1 MEIQTYQPTETPM
14 LGVIKDEPN
23 EIYHGNKAISN
34 SMLAYFRKR
43 KYLFYKK
50 FVTKTLIEEP
60 KAKDYF
66 TFGGAGHCL
75 ILEGQGEF
83 EKRYMI
89 EPVDA
94 PKKPTKPRHEYKSAI
109 KPEAEARLVFWENFN
124 SIAEEHGKEVLS
136 QKQMR
141 TLFYVNNS
149 VEQSEIATA
158 LIAEIKPELTFRCDL
173 GWTMLQVR
181 LDGFIESCSAHL
193 AEFLNESLANTSY
206 YKKVEAGDT
215 IAIDLK
221 TCATLTAEDS
231 GSYDK
236 HVGEHG
242 YYIQDRLYR
251 EVVERVTGKPLD
263 HFFFIPVEKQEPF
276 ETDVRFTDPDDLA
289 LANEI
294 LFMDLTEM
302 KNCFRTKAWMS
313 LNNGTI
319 KSQSISGWHKSRA
332 EMRIKLER
340 ARNE

>member
-1 MEIQTYQPTETPM
+1 MEIQKYYPTELPL

-23 EIYHGNKAISN
+23 QAYHDNEAVSN
-34 SMLAYFRKR
+34 SWMSLFRKR
-43 KYLFYKK
+43 KYLFWKK
-50 FVTKTLIEEP
+50 YIKRNLPKEE
-60 KAKDYF
+60 KEKDYF

-75 ILEGQGEF
+75 ILEGQEEF

-94 PKKPTKPRHEYKSAI
+94 PKKPTKVQRDAAKPSALAIERI
-109 KPEAEARLVFWENFN
+109 KFWENFK
-124 SIAEEHGKEVLS
+124 SIAQEHGKEILS

-141 TLFYVNNS
+141 VLFYVNDS
-149 VEQSEIATA
+149 VEQNEIATA
-158 LIAEIKPELTFRCDL
+158 LIAEIEPELTFRCNL

-181 LDGFIESCSAHL
+181 LDGFIESCPAHL
-193 AEFLNESLANTSY
+193 AEFLNEALANTSY

-263 HFFFIPVEKQEPF
+263 HFFFIPTEKQEPF

-294 LFMDLTEM
+294 LFMDLTEL

-319 KSQSISGWHKSRA
+319 KSQSISSWHKSRA
-332 EMRIKLER
+332 EMRIKSER